1 MNTRSGS
8 SQSDADRPAE
18 HQSSGT
24 RLIHGLSIG
33 QLCLLHLETLDEPVT
48 VAERAFLFGNDPESL
63 ARAAG
68 LAVEQDRA
76 WSAGAL
82 DELGSDPETAKVNL
96 GEARAWSQDASK
108 AAEALAFVRSQGLR
122 PHTFVFDKELDE
134 IRRHEREW
142 LDVHIACKAKWNET
156 ENCPTHGAA
165 ITAGR
170 ERQRQATIALRKTV
184 HTTMRLAEEHPEKF
198 TASTNPRPDGLRG

>member
-1 MNTRSGS
+1 
-8 SQSDADRPAE
+8 
-18 HQSSGT
+18 
-24 RLIHGLSIG
+24 
-33 QLCLLHLETLDEPVT
+33 LETLDEPVT

-122 PHTFVFDKELDE
+122 PHLLVFDQELDE

-156 ENCPTHGAA
+156 ERCPTHGAA

-170 ERQRQATIALRKTV
+170 ERQRQATIALRKAVRTA
-184 HTTMRLAEEHPEKF
+184 MRLAEEHPDEF
-198 TASTNPRPDGLRG
+198 TASTSPRPDGLRG